1 MSIRFAAASDEFLCA
16 VAFYVRRGLSEYWH
30 MPSWFS
36 FQRFFLI
43 LVVWVGPDAA
53 LSMIGLVGEGL

>member
-1 MSIRFAAASDEFLCA
+1 
-16 VAFYVRRGLSEYWH
+16 